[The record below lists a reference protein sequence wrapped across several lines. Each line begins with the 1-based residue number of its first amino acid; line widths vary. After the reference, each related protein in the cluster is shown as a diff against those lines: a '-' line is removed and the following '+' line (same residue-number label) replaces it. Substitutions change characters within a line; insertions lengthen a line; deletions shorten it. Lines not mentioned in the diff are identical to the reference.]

1 VADMHIAQQRP
12 SLWWRFLYCM
22 AHVLVF
28 RYIRDRLGLSRVKV
42 AYSGGSALSPDIIRY
57 FMALGLEI
65 KLAYGSTEA
74 GLISVPR
81 KGELR
86 PETSGKPY
94 PWVDLKFSDQGEIL
108 VKNKYMYG
116 GYYKN
121 PKATREKV
129 DEDGYY
135 RTGDF
140 GHLDET
146 GHLIVI
152 DRMDDL
158 TPLAGGKKF
167 SPQFVEV
174 RLRFSPFVKD
184 VIVVGGE
191 DREYVS
197 ALVNIDI
204 ENVGRYAAANRI
216 NYTTFN
222 DLSQKIEVINLIK
235 DEIFKINKTLPE
247 HARLRRFINL
257 HKELD
262 ADESELTRTQKLKR
276 TVIEEKYKDMIEA
289 LYGDQGELSVEAQVT
304 YRDGR
309 TGVVKTDIKINR
321 LEN

>member
-1 VADMHIAQQRP
+1 
-12 SLWWRFLYCM
+12 
-22 AHVLVF
+22 
-28 RYIRDRLGLSRVKV
+28 
-42 AYSGGSALSPDIIRY
+42 
-57 FMALGLEI
+57 
-65 KLAYGSTEA
+65 
-74 GLISVPR
+74 
-81 KGELR
+81 
-86 PETSGKPY
+86 
-94 PWVDLKFSDQGEIL
+94 
-108 VKNKYMYG
+108 
-116 GYYKN
+116 
-121 PKATREKV
+121 V
-129 DEDGYY
+129 DEEGYY

-167 SPQFVEV
+167 SPQFIEV

-204 ENVGRYAAANRI
+204 ENVGRYADAKRI

-235 DEIFKINKTLPE
+235 DEIAKINKTLPE
-247 HARLRRFINL
+247 YARLRRFINL

-262 ADESELTRTQKLKR
+262 AGRVRVDPDSET
-276 TVIEEKYKDMIEA
+276 
-289 LYGDQGELSVEAQVT
+289 
-304 YRDGR
+304 
-309 TGVVKTDIKINR
+309 
-321 LEN
+321 